1 MQNSY
6 KKLMLGVLCSSVL
19 FLSACNDD
27 DNDFFV
33 PQPQVFLGEQ
43 TYTQDVMSQ
52 ASSIRVMRYN
62 MPNVQNRTAEATALV
77 IYPRTQQ
84 PRDGWRVVVWE
95 HGTVGSG
102 DSCAPSRNTFN
113 PRFKDMAESLL
124 AKGYVIVAPDY
135 EGLGTQGIHPYLHLE
150 SAAQSAIYA
159 VKGFKQQQ
167 GNRFNG
173 AWVSVGQ
180 SQGGHASLATAE
192 FAGNDPNY
200 KAAVAAAPASSLG
213 YIIGTVAPQALNRLV
228 LGEGAGVVPAGTAK
242 AVYSELLAY
251 AAYVAVG
258 IKAYEPNFVYQNIF
272 ESSAKLVA
280 ERAEG
285 TTGENGLCLGDLMT
299 EFSADIDQWLR
310 QNPGRTVAEY
320 PGLIDAFDQNRS
332 VKEFLVENQPATK
345 KISVPVM
352 IIQGKEDMAVPY
364 DVTDVLQKNLAALGT
379 DVTFLGVEGA
389 GHTQAI
395 VEKNAELVAFIE
407 EHMPAK

>member
-113 PRFKDMAESLL
+113 PRFKAMAESLL
-124 AKGYVIVAPDY
+124 AAGYVIVAPDY
-135 EGLGTQGIHPYLHLE
+135 EGLGTPGIHPYLHLE
-150 SAAQSAIYA
+150 SAAQSAIYSVRA
-159 VKGFKQQQ
+159 LKEDLGAQMH
-167 GNRFNG
+167 G
-173 AWVSVGQ
+173 AWMSVGQ
-180 SQGGHASLATAE
+180 SQGGHASLGTAE
-192 FAGNDPNY
+192 FANRDANY
-200 KAAVAAAPASSLG
+200 KGAVAAAPASSLG
-213 YIIGTVAPQALNRLV
+213 YIIAEVAPAAIRNLELA
-228 LGEGAGVVPAGTAK
+228 EGAGLYPVGTARN
-242 AVYSELLAY
+242 VYAELMAY

-258 IKAYEPNFVYQNIF
+258 IKAYE
-272 ESSAKLVA
+272 
-280 ERAEG
+280 
-285 TTGENGLCLGDLMT
+285 
-299 EFSADIDQWLR
+299 
-310 QNPGRTVAEY
+310 
-320 PGLIDAFDQNRS
+320 
-332 VKEFLVENQPATK
+332 
-345 KISVPVM
+345 
-352 IIQGKEDMAVPY
+352 
-364 DVTDVLQKNLAALGT
+364 
-379 DVTFLGVEGA
+379 
-389 GHTQAI
+389 
-395 VEKNAELVAFIE
+395 
-407 EHMPAK
+407 

>member
-113 PRFKDMAESLL
+113 PRFKAMAESLL

-150 SAAQSAIYA
+150 SAAQSTIYA